1 MEKGQEVSTL
11 HRQLWVPENAESRR
25 GALPQGEHD
34 DWLPSTK
41 WSALKTNLLLR
52 THPKKKAVVTTLV
65 SLNT

>member
-1 MEKGQEVSTL
+1 MLTE
-11 HRQLWVPENAESRR
+11 
-25 GALPQGEHD
+25 GETVFPKEHNK
-34 DWLPSTK
+34 WLPSTK